1 MKKNA
6 DLSWLKT
13 LTVPSSLDA
22 PDYEYAGDRDALKA
36 LKAVPGAGWVFSR
49 WVEFWLE
56 FRRTGFLG
64 STVKVGPK
72 QFPELDKLRMKAA
85 EILCM
90 KPPPL
95 FVVEQPVI
103 NAFTMGTD
111 QQNSFVAITRP
122 LLEAATEKELL
133 FILGHEFGHIKSQHA
148 LYATIA
154 IYLANMG
161 LFYGVRV
168 PGIHLLAFPLEI
180 ALKAWF
186 RRSEI
191 TCDRAGLL
199 CVQDLDAGRRAL
211 LLLGC
216 CSRELADRIDLDEFR
231 KQSAEVA
238 GSYGK
243 WSELFVTHPYL
254 PKRIRCLE
262 TFAEGHL
269 FVRRILKDKSSEFL
283 DPDDLDAAV
292 GDILGNEEPTLEKTK
307 ESSDLSRLKASLA
320 FAGAW
325 AGGELTGPL
334 REDLSTL
341 LVSLRLKPADLK
353 RLRGHLDK
361 PMPLTRALHELRYFT
376 GERLHALPYF
386 HSFLLRRG
394 TGVSFAGTR
403 ALTELSLACGLSA
416 LETDGAVFE
425 MAFRKRLFRERAGT
439 DLCASCAHLVALSSL
454 DCGRCAT
461 PTSSL
466 ETPDAIKVKRLS
478 ERIEDAKRTAG
489 SLVSEAAGG
498 LFGLIAQ
505 GIEAGAAGIRAATA
519 GLEPDAPKTKR
530 RRGKPGARAK
540 KKTRTKKKPRGRGA
554 DGQGRKA

>member
-1 MKKNA
+1 MKKKP
-6 DLSWLKT
+6 DLAWLKN

-22 PDYEYAGDRDALKA
+22 SDYEYAGDRDALKA

-72 QFPELDKLRMKAA
+72 QFPELNALRVKAA
-85 EILCM
+85 ELLCM

-95 FVVEQPVI
+95 FVVEQPMI

-111 QQNSFVAITRP
+111 QDNSFVAITRP

-161 LFYGVRV
+161 LFYGYRV

-191 TCDRAGLL
+191 TCDRAGLV
-199 CVQDLDAGRRAL
+199 CVQDLDSARRAL

-231 KQSAEVA
+231 RQSAEVA

-262 TFAEGHL
+262 TFAGGHL
-269 FVRRILKDKSSEFL
+269 YVRRVKKDRKSEFL

-292 GDILGNEEPTLEKTK
+292 GDILGNEEPTIEKTM
-307 ESSDLSRLKASLA
+307 ESSDLSRLKAALA

-325 AGGELTGPL
+325 AAGPLTPPL

-353 RLRGHLDK
+353 RLRGHLQK
-361 PMPLTRALHELRYFT
+361 PLTITRALHELRYFT
-376 GERLHALPYF
+376 GDRLRALPYF

-394 TGVSFAGTR
+394 EGVSFAATR
-403 ALTELSLACGLSA
+403 ALSELSLACGLSA

-425 MAFRKRLFRERAGT
+425 TAFRKRLFRERAGT

-454 DCGRCAT
+454 DCTRCGT
-461 PTSSL
+461 PTTSL
-466 ETPDAIKVKRLS
+466 ETPDGIKVKRLGD
-478 ERIEDAKRTAG
+478 RIEEVRRSAQA
-489 SLVSEAAGG
+489 LVSEAAGG
-498 LFGLIAQ
+498 LLGLIAQ
-505 GIEAGAAGIRAATA
+505 GIEAGAAGIRAAAA
-519 GLEPDAPKTKR
+519 GSDETPSRGRTPRKSAKRKPKKTKS
-530 RRGKPGARAK
+530 
-540 KKTRTKKKPRGRGA
+540 KPRGRGA
-554 DGQGRKA
+554 HGQGRKA